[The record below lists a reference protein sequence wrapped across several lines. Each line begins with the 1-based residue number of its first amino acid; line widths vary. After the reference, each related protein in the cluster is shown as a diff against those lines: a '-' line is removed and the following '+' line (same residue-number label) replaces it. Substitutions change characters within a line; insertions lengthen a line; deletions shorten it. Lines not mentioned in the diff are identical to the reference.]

1 MNCPYLKNSGR
12 EMKKIIVDIDNTL
25 WDLSPV
31 LWEQLK
37 SFNPDMPPPS
47 QWSHWDFWEGH
58 VSMRELFRALK
69 IVHDHQDI
77 YPAYPESKSFL
88 DSLKERGFCIL
99 IASHRE
105 KGTYNPTVRWLEKH
119 KLPFDEVHL
128 VSDKSVLF
136 DHSLAIIDD
145 SPVTLEK
152 AAHAG
157 VLRAGLRAP
166 WNEGTGHPLFS
177 SLIEILNYLDAHI
190 SLSRK
195 S

>member
-1 MNCPYLKNSGR
+1 
-12 EMKKIIVDIDNTL
+12 MKKIIVDIDNTL

-105 KGTYNPTVRWLEKH
+105 KSTYNPTVRWLEKH